1 MASLPHSTFTTD
13 ILPEKDRFAA
23 WREDMS
29 TIFDVDKAPI
39 VSEDPYHATFDLFHF
54 GHSVLAH
61 LKASPGRYVRTPK
74 KAARDGL
81 DAILLQL
88 FLEGGVQFG
97 FGSRTTY
104 ANAGDIVVFDLAQRV
119 DNINTKFRH
128 ITAMWVR
135 SSIEEVLPD
144 IARWHGHSLP
154 RGNPAVALLRR
165 HMTSCYEMAPDFS
178 TAEGSRVEAATLSL
192 VSAAM
197 AGSEL
202 TTQTEVQPAMAE
214 MITYQIKRYIRENL
228 GSPNLSP
235 GLIAQQFG
243 ISRTRLYELL
253 EPVGG
258 IANYQRHLR
267 LLRCLNDLQN
277 PAKAHLQIAEIAYN
291 NGFSQVATFNRNFR
305 KAFGFTPGEARV
317 KALDGDQLIHTASP
331 TSHSKKKSSKEHHQW
346 FQAVGI

>member
-1 MASLPHSTFTTD
+1 MTSLPHSTFTTD
-13 ILPEKDRFAA
+13 LLPEKQRFAA

-29 TIFDVDKAPI
+29 TIFDVEKTSIAPN
-39 VSEDPYHATFDLFHF
+39 DPYHAAFDLFHF

-61 LKASPGRYVRTPK
+61 LSASPGRYVRTPR
-74 KAARDGL
+74 KAMKDGL

-97 FGSRTTY
+97 VGSRTTY
-104 ANAGDIVVFDLAQRV
+104 ANAGDIVVFDLAQQV

-128 ITAMWVR
+128 VTAMWVR
-135 SSIEEVLPD
+135 ASIEEVLPD
-144 IARWHGHSLP
+144 IARWHGHCLP

-165 HMTSCYEMAPDFS
+165 HMSSCYEMAPQFS

-197 AGSEL
+197 AGTEL
-202 TTQTEVQPAMAE
+202 THQSEVQPAMAE

-228 GSPNLSP
+228 GSPGLSP
-235 GLIAQQFG
+235 GRIAQQFG

-267 LLRCLNDLQN
+267 LLRCLDDLQN
-277 PAKAHLQIAEIAYN
+277 RAKAHLQIAEIAYN
-291 NGFSQVATFNRNFR
+291 CGFSQVATFNRNFR
-305 KAFGFTPGEARV
+305 KAFGFTPSEARG
-317 KALDGDQLIHTASP
+317 KAFDGDQIVHTASSAP
-331 TSHSKKKSSKEHHQW
+331 HPEKTISKEHHRW